1 MNILGEGFH
10 PTITNQIKVRQKT
23 LASGFNSNNPRT
35 PAFVN
40 YINASTS
47 FVRLMS
53 SVNIENSA
61 ELNNPYIGTLNLTG
75 AELAKKAILFAGV
88 TELGGSLKGGIPK
101 IKPSTASVFNNYSY
115 GWGTDSN
122 SFGLRPM
129 PGITSAN
136 IKSENIGSLKTA
148 TINIK
153 CWDKSQFE
161 IIDTLYLRL
170 GFYVLLEWGH
180 TIYLDNKGTP
190 QTTPKSLQNEFFS
203 NSPNVDTLLG
213 QIVNARYDSNGNYDA
228 ILGKVVNFNWN
239 FNSDGSYNIVL
250 TVRSVGDIIESLK
263 VNLLTSDTKT
273 IATKL
278 LTPEEVSKGSINVT
292 GANYSPSSIINE
304 NNKSNIHALLYTL
317 KNIIDFAASENKNIN
332 SVSVT
337 TSLSNNRLQDILR
350 QTWSGAT
357 EENPSYYIRLGAL
370 LKIIEQSIIPTIEQG
385 NSSYKILNIDYNPET
400 NIINCLDSQLSTD
413 PSKVLVQK
421 NIAVGKD
428 NVQIIPTASP
438 FEVSIKGETYGKLMN
453 VYINSKF
460 IKDKLDDL
468 ITAPSSKIALIDFFK
483 ALGQTI
489 GSCLGSI
496 NNIVPVIDEDTNTL
510 RFIDQN
516 KLYKKDEVITY
527 FNDKI
532 NEAKKIPLG
541 VANKETLAKFE
552 DYKGFNNINDEP
564 AVFDLYG
571 YNPLRSEGSGSAGF
585 IKDFTMKT
593 ELTPQFA
600 SMITIGAAARQRVV
614 GEDAT
619 ALSRLNKGLNSRLIE
634 FIGDPYLESS
644 SSLNDQYKTTVT
656 DYSTFV
662 NSMNMSNNALPVW
675 DKNSFDTYGSVL
687 NTFITYV
694 QQLMFEQTG
703 SATTSTGFIPI
714 NISLTMAGLS
724 GMKIYQEFTVDTN
737 YLPSNYSREMTFVIK
752 GVNHTIENN
761 MWNTTIDSLSLPK
774 ITNKP
779 SKFTLSDALN
789 KAGGS
794 TTNEGNPIPD
804 SYETIVKQIIK
815 AANDSGITD
824 KSQLTAILTVAQ
836 AETSLNP
843 LAIEGNKLYTLAR
856 AKEVFISRL
865 KGKTDVEIRNIFST
879 PESTYNFVY
888 ANKNGNGPNEG
899 YKYRGRGFSQITG
912 KGNYI
917 AMNRLLAK
925 KLSRTFNPTSYDIV
939 TDPDLATTEYIS
951 ILILILGKIN
961 GTFGNKLNEKIDY
974 TINPVEIVNTQN
986 RDASQAI
993 IDDYS
998 RALNS
1003 INRTKWIQ
1011 DLLNKK

>member
-10 PTITNQIKVRQKT
+10 PTITNQIKARQKA

-61 ELNNPYIGTLNLTG
+61 ELNNPYVGTLNLTG
-75 AELAKKAILFAGV
+75 DELAKKAILFAGV

-101 IKPSTASVFNNYSY
+101 VKPSTASVFNNYSY

-180 TIYLDNKGTP
+180 TIYLDNNGTP

-203 NSPNVDTLLG
+203 NSPNVDILLG

-263 VNLLTSDTKT
+263 VNVLTADKNTVSTNV
-273 IATKL
+273 
-278 LTPEEVSKGSINVT
+278 LTLEETLKAGD
-292 GANYSPSSIINE
+292 NYSPTSIVNE
-304 NNKSNIHALLYTL
+304 NNKSNIHAVLYTL
-317 KNIIDFAASENKNIN
+317 KNLIDAATSGTKNIN
-332 SVSVT
+332 SVSIT
-337 TSLSNNRLQDILR
+337 TSLSNNTLQDVLR
-350 QTWSGAT
+350 QTWSGAK
-357 EENPSYYIRLGAL
+357 EDSPSYYIRLGAL
-370 LKIIEQSIIPTIEQG
+370 LKIIEQSIIPTIDQG
-385 NSSYKILNIDYNPET
+385 NSKYKILNIDYNPET
-400 NIINCLDSQLSTD
+400 NIINCLDFQLSTD
-413 PSKVLVQK
+413 PSKILIK
-421 NIAVGKD
+421 KDITVGINDVK
-428 NVQIIPTASP
+428 IIPTASP
-438 FEVSIKGETYGKLMN
+438 FEVSINKETYGNLMN
-453 VYINSKF
+453 VYINFKF
-460 IKDKLDDL
+460 IKAKLDEL
-468 ITAPSSKIALIDFFK
+468 ITAPNSKIALVDFFK

-527 FNDKI
+527 FNNKI
-532 NEAKKIPLG
+532 NEAKKVPLG
-541 VANKETLAKFE
+541 VANAETLAKVENF
-552 DYKGFNNINDEP
+552 KGLDNLTTEP

-600 SMITIGAAARQRVV
+600 SMITIGAAARQRIV

-634 FIGDPYLESS
+634 FISEPYLEATA
-644 SSLNDQYKTTVT
+644 SLDNQYKTTVD
-656 DYSTFV
+656 DYIKFV
-662 NSMNMSNNALPVW
+662 ASMNMSNNALPVW
-675 DKNSFDTYGSVL
+675 DTTAFDSYSSVL
-687 NTFITYV
+687 NTFISYG
-694 QQLMFEQTG
+694 QQLMYEQTG

-714 NISLTMAGLS
+714 NVSLTMTGLS

-737 YLPSNYSREMTFVIK
+737 YLPSNYSREMVFIIK

-761 MWNTTIDSLSLPK
+761 MWNTTIESLSLPK

-779 SKFTLSDALN
+779 TRFLLN
-789 KAGGS
+789 DVINNAS
-794 TTNEGNPIPD
+794 NLTTNEGDPIPE
-804 SYETIVKQIIK
+804 SYRDIVESIIQT
-815 AANDSGITD
+815 AFSYGITS

-836 AETSLNP
+836 AESNFNP
-843 LAIEGNKLYTLAR
+843 SAIEGTKTYSLAR
-856 AKEVFISRL
+856 AKQIFSSRL
-865 KGKTDVEIRNIFST
+865 AGKSDAEIQNLIST
-879 PESTYNFVY
+879 PESFYNFLY
-888 ANKNGNGPNEG
+888 GNLFGNGSNDA
-899 YKYRGRGFSQITG
+899 YKYRGRGLTQITY
-912 KGNYI
+912 KGNYETI
-917 AMNRLLAK
+917 QDFLTQEGVRINIVNNPDSVLDE
-925 KLSRTFNPTSYDIV
+925 KLSIR
-939 TDPDLATTEYIS
+939 
-951 ILILILGKIN
+951 ILVLGKYK
-961 GTFGNKLNEKIDY
+961 GTFGNKLDNNIDY
-974 TINPVEIVNTQN
+974 TNNATAIAQTQN
-986 RDASQAI
+986 RRANSAI
-993 IDDYS
+993 ILDYQ

-1011 DLLNKK
+1011 DLLNKI